1 MTNGEFVKNRC
12 CNSCV
17 FAICRVLP
25 ILCNGWLSVK
35 KQYVFTFLQPIEW
48 QSTPILRLYAK
59 LIDRRL
65 HKCYTVI
72 ITIVAVEGDEN
83 MDINNNLRQAET
95 ERITATVERYFAD
108 KFDGAYVYQTTSGAE
123 YCTLYVALPH
133 RAKVECDQT
142 EYELSALFD
151 KQTVLVRPID
161 MYEVDLQVEVDY
173 PDKTLYTFAEMLPAL
188 AAAKEQAS
196 GQPLIAIGRDG
207 KGSLVCLKLNEVVH
221 MAVCG
226 IASRGSDLYVQSLL
240 ASIVATNSPDEVR
253 LMIVDTR
260 AAMYKDFDGVPH
272 MLFDN
277 VATDDM
283 QAEAQMK
290 WLVEEMDRR
299 YKMFAQAHCL
309 RISEYNQAAAET
321 GVTAMYRIVA
331 VVDDIAEVSKEVQK
345 RVMMLSAK
353 ARAVGIC
360 LVVKTDNPD
369 WFRNCSVMLTN
380 LPTRLVV
387 QTANG
392 QHSQRLLGWRGAEKL
407 RNIGDA
413 YYKSMRYSD
422 GIRVQV
428 AVATQKEVQQVC
440 MSAKNQYVCDFL
452 ERK

>member
-1 MTNGEFVKNRC
+1 
-12 CNSCV
+12 
-17 FAICRVLP
+17 
-25 ILCNGWLSVK
+25 
-35 KQYVFTFLQPIEW
+35 
-48 QSTPILRLYAK
+48 
-59 LIDRRL
+59 
-65 HKCYTVI
+65 
-72 ITIVAVEGDEN
+72 
-83 MDINNNLRQAET
+83 MDTNNNLRQAET
-95 ERITATVERYFAD
+95 ERITATVGRYFAD

-133 RAKVECDQT
+133 RAKVECDQA

-151 KQTVLVRPID
+151 RQTVLVRPID
-161 MYEVDLQVEVDY
+161 MYEADLQVEVDY

-188 AAAKEQAS
+188 TVAKEQS
-196 GQPLIAIGRDG
+196 NGQPLIAIGRDG
-207 KGSLVCLKLNEVVH
+207 KGSLVCPKLNEVVH
-221 MAVCG
+221 MAVSG
-226 IASRGSDLYVQSLL
+226 IASCGSDLYVQSLL

-283 QAEAQMK
+283 QAEVQMK

-299 YKMFAQAHCL
+299 YKMFAEAHCI
-309 RISEYNQAAAET
+309 RIVEYALEYGTDLLCIHEDAVSS
-321 GVTAMYRIVA
+321 GDRVA

-360 LVVKTDNPD
+360 LVVKADNPD

-428 AVATQKEVQQVC
+428 AVATQKEVQDVC
-440 MSAKNQYVCDFL
+440 MSAKNQYVYRFL
-452 ERK
+452 QHS

>member
-1 MTNGEFVKNRC
+1 
-12 CNSCV
+12 
-17 FAICRVLP
+17 
-25 ILCNGWLSVK
+25 
-35 KQYVFTFLQPIEW
+35 
-48 QSTPILRLYAK
+48 
-59 LIDRRL
+59 
-65 HKCYTVI
+65 
-72 ITIVAVEGDEN
+72 

-133 RAKVECDQT
+133 GAKVECDQA

-151 KQTVLVRPID
+151 RQTVLVRPID
-161 MYEVDLQVEVDY
+161 MYEADLQVEVDY

-188 AAAKEQAS
+188 TVAKEQAN

-207 KGSLVCLKLNEVVH
+207 KGSLVCPKLNEVVH
-221 MAVCG
+221 MAVSG
-226 IASRGSDLYVQSLL
+226 IASCGSDLYVQSLL

-299 YKMFAQAHCL
+299 YKMFAEAHCI
-309 RISEYNQAAAET
+309 RIAEYNQFAVERE
-321 GVTAMYRIVA
+321 MPPMCRIVA

-360 LVVKTDNPD
+360 LVVKADNPD

-428 AVATQKEVQQVC
+428 AVATQKEVQDVC